1 MSRRRLLAIARK
13 EWVHIRRDPRSLAV
27 ALMIPL
33 ILLLLMGAGINFD
46 LTDLP
51 FALCD
56 YDGSQTS
63 RLLRDT
69 LSHTQLF
76 RLADAVRDP
85 AEGELLLREGRCRFV
100 LVIPPGMEADLA
112 AGRPVALQALLDG
125 SDANTAS
132 IARSYLEGAMA
143 RFSSD
148 LLASAGKRLGLKT
161 RVVLPPITVARKVL
175 YNPALESRQFIV
187 PGLIVTILVILGA
200 ILTSGTVVRERERGT
215 FETLAA
221 SPVLAGEILLG
232 KLIPYLVIGMLDVLT
247 TITLG
252 ALVFHVYVAG
262 SVALLLACAVVFLV
276 CALGLG
282 LFVSTIFRTQQLAMV
297 AAIVATLL
305 PSILLSGFAFPI
317 RNMPLFL
324 RVISNIIP
332 ATHFLIVA
340 RGIYLK
346 GVGLGVV
353 WPQLA
358 ALMGFA
364 VLIVALSVRR
374 FSKRL
379 V

>member
-1 MSRRRLLAIARK
+1 MTRRRLLAIARK
-13 EWVHIRRDPRSLAV
+13 EWLHIRRDPRSLAV
-27 ALMIPL
+27 ALMVPL
-33 ILLLLMGAGINFD
+33 VLLVLMGAGINFD

-56 YDGSQTS
+56 NDGSETS

-69 LSHTQLF
+69 LSHTELF
-76 RLADAVRDP
+76 RLAARN
-85 AEGELLLREGRCRFV
+85 AGEGEVLLREGRCLFV
-100 LVIPPGMEADLA
+100 LVIPPRMEADLA
-112 AGRPVALQALLDG
+112 AGRTAALQILLDG
-125 SDANTAS
+125 SDSNTAS
-132 IARSYLEGAMA
+132 IARSYLEGALA

-148 LLASAGKRLGLKT
+148 LLAGAGRRLGLKT
-161 RVVLPPITVARKVL
+161 TMVLPPITVARKVL

-221 SPVLAGEILLG
+221 SPVLAAEILLG

-247 TITLG
+247 TVIVG
-252 ALVFHVYVAG
+252 AVVFHVYVAG
-262 SVALLLACAVVFLV
+262 SVELLLACAVIFLL

-282 LFVSTIFRTQQLAMV
+282 LFISTIFPTQQLAMV
-297 AAIVATLL
+297 GAIVATLL
-305 PSILLSGFAFPI
+305 PSLLLSGFAFPI

-324 RVISNIIP
+324 KIISNIVP
-332 ATHFLIVA
+332 ATHFLVVA

-346 GVGLGVV
+346 GIGFGVI
-353 WPQLA
+353 WPQVA
-358 ALMGFA
+358 ALTAFA
-364 VLIVALSVRR
+364 ALILTLSVRR
-374 FSKRL
+374 FRKQL